1 MDWQKILFFTNLVFS
16 SAILILAFSLFLYLL
31 LRTARTALTQSLAI
45 LFLCVT
51 VVYGGDLLVNQVST
65 RSAVLRWLR
74 FQWLGIA
81 FVPAAYFHFA
91 ESVLETTMPPRRR
104 RRILVAFNYF
114 VSTIVWLLA
123 WFTDLIVYD
132 GNVNPP
138 VSQLRAG
145 PYFWVFVIYFFGT
158 LLLGFAM
165 IYNVRK
171 KYHSDTVRRRLFR
184 LAISFAAPGISVFPY
199 LAVAGSRHYLS
210 PDRVLL
216 LSLVGNVGIGFML
229 VVMAYTVSYYGILTP
244 DRVIKHDL
252 VEFLLRGPF
261 VASVLI
267 GVVLATPV
275 ISQFLALPPMV
286 TAALGVAIGIIVME
300 VLIEWMKPIINWIA
314 YRKDWQEIAWLS
326 QMDRHLLTSA
336 DLKQIMEGALVGL
349 CEAVGAVGGF
359 VSVFTDKG
367 LRTESVCGEMGSDF
381 ERFLTQGD
389 LPAVLDVGGQ
399 DDGVRGGER
408 LFVAHDG
415 YLFLPLRTRGRDEV
429 LGIIGLR
436 AKGKPSI
443 PPEGIETM
451 RALVRQVERAIED
464 RLIQQGI
471 FLALQRIMPDI
482 ERVQRWRRSIL
493 YRTSGSSLAQEN
505 PVGDLDVTPEFMQW
519 VKDALAHYWGGPKLQ
534 QSPLLKLKVVS
545 EAAKQEGTPIKA
557 LRRVLQQA
565 VEQLRPEGE
574 RKMTSPEWVLYN
586 IVDLK
591 FIQGKRTKEVA
602 DKLAMSESDLYRK
615 QRIAIAEVARALA
628 QLNAQE
634 IIEEKRD

>member
-1 MDWQKILFFTNLVFS
+1 M
-16 SAILILAFSLFLYLL
+16 ILAFSLFLYLL
-31 LRTARTALTQSLAI
+31 LRTTRTALTQSLAI

-51 VVYGGDLLVNQVST
+51 VVYGGDFLVNQVTT
-65 RSAVLRWLR
+65 RPAVLRWLR

-91 ESVLETTMPPRRR
+91 EAVLETTMPPRKRR
-104 RRILVAFNYF
+104 RFLVAFNYF
-114 VSTIVWLLA
+114 VSAVVWLLA
-123 WFTDLIVYD
+123 WFTDLIVCD

-138 VSQLRAG
+138 VSQLSAG
-145 PYFWVFVIYFFGT
+145 PYFWVFVVYFFGT

-171 KYHSDTVRRRLFR
+171 KYHSDTVRRRLLR
-184 LAISFAAPGISVFPY
+184 LALSFAAPGISVFPY

-229 VVMAYTVSYYGILTP
+229 VVMAYTVSYYGILTQ

-261 VASVLI
+261 VASILI
-267 GVVLATPV
+267 GIVLSTPV
-275 ISQFLALPPMV
+275 ISQLISMPPLV

-300 VLIEWMKPIINWIA
+300 VLIEWTKPLINWIA
-314 YRKDWQEIAWLS
+314 YRKDWQEISWLD
-326 QMDRHLLTSA
+326 QVDRRLLTSA
-336 DLKQIMEGALVGL
+336 DLKQIMEGALIGL
-349 CEAVGAVGGF
+349 CETTGAIGGF
-359 VSVFTDKG
+359 ISVFTDKG
-367 LRTESVCGEMGSDF
+367 LRTESTCGDIGSDF
-381 ERFLTQGD
+381 ERFLSQGD
-389 LPAVLDVGGQ
+389 LPTLLETKPNGTSI
-399 DDGVRGGER
+399 RGGER
-408 LFVAHDG
+408 LFVSYDG
-415 YLFLPLRTRGRDEV
+415 YLLMPLRTRERGEV

-436 AKGKPSI
+436 VDGKPELS
-443 PPEGIETM
+443 PGSIETM
-451 RALVRQVERAIED
+451 RGLVQQVERAIED

-493 YRTSGSSLAQEN
+493 YRTSGSSLSQEN
-505 PVGDLDVTPEFMQW
+505 YTAGELDITPEFMQW

-534 QSPLLKLKVVS
+534 QSPLLRLKVVS
-545 EAAKQEGTPIKA
+545 EAARKEGTPIKA

-574 RKMTSPEWVLYN
+574 RKMTAPEWVLYN

-628 QLNAQE
+628 QMNAQGSSGE
-634 IIEEKRD
+634 NANEPEGSR